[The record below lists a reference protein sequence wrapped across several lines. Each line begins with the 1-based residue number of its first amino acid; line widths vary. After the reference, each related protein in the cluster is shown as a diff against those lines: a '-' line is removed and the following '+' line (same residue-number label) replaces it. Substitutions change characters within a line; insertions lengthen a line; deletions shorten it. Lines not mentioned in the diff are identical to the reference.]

1 MLMEKE
7 RNLVVEY
14 GKKLI
19 TENLTDGTGGNISI
33 YDPETGLMAISPSG
47 MDYFKIQPED
57 IVIMNLGSKQPRTYR
72 ATDNIGFITRVI

>member
-33 YDPETGLMAISPSG
+33 YDPET
-47 MDYFKIQPED
+47 
-57 IVIMNLGSKQPRTYR
+57 
-72 ATDNIGFITRVI
+72 

>member
-19 TENLTDGTGGNISI
+19 TENLTDRYAQVAVSVDFNKLNSV
-33 YDPETGLMAISPSG
+33 L
-47 MDYFKIQPED
+47 
-57 IVIMNLGSKQPRTYR
+57 VINQ
-72 ATDNIGFITRVI
+72 